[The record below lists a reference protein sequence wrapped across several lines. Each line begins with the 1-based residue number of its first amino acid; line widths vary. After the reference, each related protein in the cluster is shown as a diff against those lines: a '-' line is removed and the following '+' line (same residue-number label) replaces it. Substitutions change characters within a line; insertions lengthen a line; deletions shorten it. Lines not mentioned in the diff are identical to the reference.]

1 MTSTASERLHVT
13 GAFLSRTDL
22 AALGLSRRAVD
33 AAFRACPVVVLPGF
47 SKPLIKASD
56 FRALIDQNTYDGT
69 RVR

>member
-1 MTSTASERLHVT
+1 VTSTASERLVT
-13 GAFLSRTDL
+13 AGAFLSRADL

-47 SKPLIKASD
+47 SKPLIQATD
-56 FRALIDQNTYDGT
+56 FRALVDQNTYDGS